1 MNRDAQIFWN
11 RREAG
16 ADGQYQHHVWIQRR
30 GLDRRRVVLTVAI
43 VKKSALVAHSAKRMF
58 DLVYDVG
65 SYPQFLPW
73 CQGSEVLLETD
84 EKICG
89 RIEVS
94 RLGIHQ
100 TFSTCNLF
108 ERDRRMD
115 IALMDG
121 PFRKLHG
128 GWRFTPLREDACK
141 VELELEFEF
150 SGRLIDKAFGAV
162 FDQIANSLVDAFC
175 KRADAAYRP

>member
-1 MNRDAQIFWN
+1 MA
-11 RREAG
+11 
-16 ADGQYQHHVWIQRR
+16 V
-30 GLDRRRVVLTVAI
+30 
-43 VKKSALVAHSAKRMF
+43 VKKSALVPYSARRMF

-73 CQGSEVLLETD
+73 CRRTEVISETAD
-84 EKICG
+84 QICG

-100 TFSTCNLF
+100 TFSTCNRF
-108 ERDRRMD
+108 ERYTRMD
-115 IALMDG
+115 IALLDG
-121 PFRKLHG
+121 PFRKLLG

-141 VELELEFEF
+141 VELELDFEF

-162 FDQIANSLVDAFC
+162 FNQIANSLVDAFC
-175 KRADAAYRP
+175 KRADDVFGV

>member
-1 MNRDAQIFWN
+1 
-11 RREAG
+11 
-16 ADGQYQHHVWIQRR
+16 
-30 GLDRRRVVLTVAI
+30 
-43 VKKSALVAHSAKRMF
+43 MF

-65 SYPQFLPW
+65 SYPKFLPW
-73 CQGSEVLLETD
+73 CARTTVISETAEQ
-84 EKICG
+84 ICG

-100 TFSTCNLF
+100 TFSTCNRF

-115 IALMDG
+115 ISLLEG

-128 GWRFTPLREDACK
+128 GWRFTPLRADACK

-162 FDQIANSLVDAFC
+162 FNQIANTLVDAFC
-175 KRADAAYRP
+175 KRADDLYG